1 MKTLFKSFGV
11 LVIALLLAGTAQ
23 AGQQIYL
30 STSPSGKFRV
40 VIEQVLERRVGDQ
53 VFFRYPL
60 MVVNTRNPKRHFEI
74 RDGGSPLVQETD
86 KGTFKIN
93 WDSFHFD
100 WAKDSEKFF
109 LRLEVIE
116 GTWNTF
122 FVSVTNGKTQDITA
136 DLEKGLVGKAD
147 FHDWG
152 CEQPKVELV
161 TWTKPYLAFL
171 KLTSIC
177 GKDKTKENPKLFYSS
192 DSVLY
197 DTQKEMVVSDC
208 GDCKDEKSL
217 KKFDKYFIASIPT
230 PTPTP
235 EETPVTQ

>member
-1 MKTLFKSFGV
+1 MKTFLNIFGV
-11 LVIALLLAGTAQ
+11 LIITSLLVGTAQ

-30 STSPSGKFRV
+30 STSPNGKFRV

-53 VFFRYPL
+53 IFFRYPL
-60 MVVNTRNPKRHFEI
+60 LVVNTRNPKRHFEI

-86 KGTFKIN
+86 KETFKIN
-93 WDSFHFD
+93 WESFHFD
-100 WAKDSEKFF
+100 WAKDSEKCF

-116 GTWNTF
+116 GTWKTF
-122 FVSVTNGKTQDITA
+122 YVSVTNGKTRDITA
-136 DLEKGLVGKAD
+136 DLEQGLVSRAD

-152 CEQPKVELV
+152 CEQPKVEV
-161 TWTKPYLAFL
+161 VKWTKPYLAFF
-171 KLTSIC
+171 KLISIC
-177 GKDKTKENPKLFYSS
+177 GKDKETENKKLFYSS

-217 KKFDKYFIASIPT
+217 KKFDKYFITTIPT

-235 EETPVTQ
+235 EETPVTP